1 MKYDELYNIMVNT
14 EERVKRNRFN
24 TFMESFEAGLIK
36 DLNRTYKENDYNY
49 DKLLTNIKAQ
59 GIRVF
64 RNSKGEHKLVF

>member
-1 MKYDELYNIMVNT
+1 MKFDELYNIMVNT